1 MTVEECSDFIQ
12 HELTALDVCT
22 TDIDQ
27 LEEVEEV
34 AQGETS
40 VESGFTSRDE

>member
-1 MTVEECSDFIQ
+1 MTMEEHTDFIQ

-27 LEEVEEV
+27 LEEVKEV
-34 AQGETS
+34 TQGETT
-40 VESGFTSRDE
+40 VELGFTSCDK